1 MHDPVSRMEGAPI
14 AARPPAHRE
23 EEDAFFGEGGGSAL
37 RRLCVIKLES

>member
-23 EEDAFFGEGGGSAL
+23 EEDAFFGEGGGKSAQTAL
-37 RRLCVIKLES
+37 RDKA